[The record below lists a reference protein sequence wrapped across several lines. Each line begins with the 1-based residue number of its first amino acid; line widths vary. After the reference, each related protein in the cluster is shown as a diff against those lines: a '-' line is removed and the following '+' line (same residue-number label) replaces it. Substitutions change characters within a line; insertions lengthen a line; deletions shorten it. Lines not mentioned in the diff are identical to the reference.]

1 MADLTQEM
9 KEAIVK
15 AHASFVTPPDIR
27 TMMRDDFGVDVD
39 LRQIHGYNPTKGCFD
54 AGQTWREFFDA
65 HRKTYMNEIASHD
78 IASPAYRIG
87 MLDRMAKK
95 AEKAGNMKLAAEL
108 AEQAA
113 KEVGG
118 AFTNERKLT
127 GAFEHRHRP
136 ATAEDARVE
145 LTERLK
151 RIQQMAAK
159 SGQDVT
165 PSGQQG
171 VDVANGS

>member
-1 MADLTQEM
+1 MADLTEDM
-9 KEAIVK
+9 KHFIVRG
-15 AHASFVTPPDIR
+15 HAQFLIGPDIIKGLAEE
-27 TMMRDDFGVDVD
+27 FDVQVT
-39 LRQIHGYNPTKGCFD
+39 RQQVAMYNPQRLAFD
-54 AGQTWREFFDA
+54 AGEKWREIFTGYRDA
-65 HRKTYMNEIASHD
+65 YMKEITSHD
-78 IASPAYRIG
+78 IANPAWRIG

-95 AEKAGNMKLAAEL
+95 AERAGNMKLAAEL

-136 ATAEDARVE
+136 ATAEDAKVE

-165 PSGQQG
+165 PSEGNRDAIG
-171 VDVANGS
+171 